1 MAGKAGEGCGK
12 KRQTFAQNYYH
23 PPNPYFKF
31 LPSPLYQLT
40 TSICKTEVK
49 VVRQYWRDLKDQQY
63 MGEKV

>member
-1 MAGKAGEGCGK
+1 MYGWKVGEGWEE

-23 PPNPYFKF
+23 PPNPYFK
-31 LPSPLYQLT
+31 LPPPFYQLI

-49 VVRQYWRDLKDQQY
+49 VVKQYWSLKDQQY